1 MTLIKKPSEINKDI
15 KLKILVYG
23 EPGTGKTTLALSSPN
38 PLLIDFDNGLHR
50 VSKQYQTDSVQVESY
65 QNLLDILTKED
76 ISDYKTIVID
86 TLGKMVDRIGDWLA
100 LSNPKVKQS
109 DGQLSMKGWGNVKAE
124 FQRLLKL
131 LDNKNKSVVFVAH
144 AREEKD
150 GDLTKQRPDV
160 SGSSGKDIV
169 KELDC
174 MGFVSMVGNKRTID
188 LMPNEKYYAK
198 KQERDN
204 EISQEYNNL
213 ISAIDE
219 SIEKLENVE
228 QVNEYYSNQY
238 QKKENVWSSHIHEKH
253 KLSEKVK
260 ELDLVFNKK
269 DKIFEVKEQKKNV
282 AEQEDV
288 AESLTWADVA
298 DFYKLKTGNCARIK
312 PVDWVYEWA
321 AKQKEI
327 KVIDDSSLVFK
338 KERKT
343 ND

>member
-124 FQRLLKL
+124 FQKLLKL
-131 LDNKNKSVVFVAH
+131 LDNKNKSVIFVAH

-198 KQERDN
+198 NSLGLESFLEFKPIVSKNDFLTKDIFEAYAKKQERDN

-219 SIEKLENVE
+219 SIDKLENVE

-238 QKKENVWSSHIHEKH
+238 QKKENIWSSHIHEKH

-269 DKIFEVKEQKKNV
+269 EKIFEAKE
-282 AEQEDV
+282 
-288 AESLTWADVA
+288 
-298 DFYKLKTGNCARIK
+298 
-312 PVDWVYEWA
+312 
-321 AKQKEI
+321 EI
-327 KVIDDSSLVFK
+327 KEEK
-338 KERKT
+338 A

>member
-1 MTLIKKPSEINKDI
+1 MTLIKKPSEINRDI

-50 VSKQYQTDSVQVESY
+50 VSKQHQTDSVQVESY

-124 FQRLLKL
+124 FQKLLKL
-131 LDNKNKSVVFVAH
+131 LDSKNKSVIFVAH

-198 KQERDN
+198 NSLGLESFLEFKPIVSKNNFLTKDIFEAYAKKQERDN

-219 SIEKLENVE
+219 SIDKLENVE

-269 DKIFEVKEQKKNV
+269 EKIFEAKEEK
-282 AEQEDV
+282 
-288 AESLTWADVA
+288 
-298 DFYKLKTGNCARIK
+298 
-312 PVDWVYEWA
+312 
-321 AKQKEI
+321 KEI
-327 KVIDDSSLVFK
+327 KEEK
-338 KERKT
+338 A